1 MAQDILEAGEFVE
14 TVQGTELRSPAW
26 TGTGTDGRMRIL
38 LVIDFM
44 IDVRF
49 INGCLLGVSNKN
61 KTKRT
66 SNDNNE
72 D

>member
-49 INGCLLGVSNKN
+49 INGCLLGVSKK
-61 KTKRT
+61 KTKT